1 MIAAIM
7 DSRTL
12 RVAAKGAGLHD
23 RGAEG
28 TSWFGAAAVE
38 VRTGRRREIG
48 CVPQA
53 TGYSCRVQAKS
64 SGRDDL
70 VAALFGVVRQLKAL
84 RSTLPVDSGAMPLLG
99 LLMDREAQR
108 LSDLAATAC
117 LDVSTASRHV
127 RALEDAGLVAR
138 TTDPDDRRASRISL
152 TDDGHAALLKAHDA
166 RKAMLDEA
174 TRGWTSTELRTLTTL
189 LQRLADD
196 LSTTQGS
203 HEKTTTEATTTR

>member
-1 MIAAIM
+1 M
-7 DSRTL
+7 
-12 RVAAKGAGLHD
+12 
-23 RGAEG
+23 
-28 TSWFGAAAVE
+28 
-38 VRTGRRREIG
+38 
-48 CVPQA
+48 PQA
-53 TGYSCRVQAKS
+53 TVYGCRVQATKPA
-64 SGRDDL
+64 RDDL

-99 LLMDREAQR
+99 LLMHTEAQR

-138 TTDPDDRRASRISL
+138 TADPDDRRASRISL
-152 TDDGHAALLKAHDA
+152 TDEGNAALARAHEA

-174 TRGWTSTELRTLTTL
+174 TRDWTTTDLRTLTTL